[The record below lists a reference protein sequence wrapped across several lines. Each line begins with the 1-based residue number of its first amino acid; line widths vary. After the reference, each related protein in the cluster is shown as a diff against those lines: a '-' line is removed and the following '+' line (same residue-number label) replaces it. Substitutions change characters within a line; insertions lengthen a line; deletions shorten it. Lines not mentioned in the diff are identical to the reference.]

1 MYQHFSG
8 NALSIQEAG
17 TSLSLIERISDTTIY
32 NKVENKY
39 QEYRQL
45 EFTRSIHGR
54 YYKVWVRRLLIET
67 ESLASALLVLTIILF
82 VILLVTLFLANNW
95 VSKKIWNPFYITLEK
110 IKGYQL
116 SHHKSISFPK
126 TNIEEFNELNSVIEQ
141 MTGRLKK
148 DFSLLKEFTENTSH
162 ELQTPLAIIKSQIE
176 LLIQA
181 DNLTE
186 AQYKNL
192 SKSISAINK
201 LSKLNEALGLLAKI
215 ENSQFQATE
224 SLDLTSLIESKL
236 SNCEHLLE
244 IKSIEVKKKM
254 DSSFKVEMNSLL
266 ADILIENL
274 INNSI
279 KHNVQNGKI
288 NIEVNTREIKIFNTG
303 IPLSYPTSELF
314 QRFTKS
320 NSQSLG
326 LGLSIVKEICSQN
339 NIKINYEYEDNW
351 HKVTLLFG

>member
-1 MYQHFSG
+1 
-8 NALSIQEAG
+8 
-17 TSLSLIERISDTTIY
+17 
-32 NKVENKY
+32 
-39 QEYRQL
+39 
-45 EFTRSIHGR
+45 
-54 YYKVWVRRLLIET
+54 
-67 ESLASALLVLTIILF
+67 
-82 VILLVTLFLANNW
+82 
-95 VSKKIWNPFYITLEK
+95 
-110 IKGYQL
+110 
-116 SHHKSISFPK
+116 
-126 TNIEEFNELNSVIEQ
+126 
-141 MTGRLKK
+141 
-148 DFSLLKEFTENTSH
+148 LLKEFTENTSH